1 MFLDKIESKYLIFD
15 KPFECVKLS
24 CEKELIENKK
34 IKKVKILDL
43 LTRAISSCFFS
54 ESNLVN
60 LANRIT
66 MSPM

>member
-1 MFLDKIESKYLIFD
+1 MDKIESKYLIFD
-15 KPFECVKLS
+15 KLFECVKLS

-34 IKKVKILDL
+34 TKKVKIFDL

-66 MSPM
+66 MSPI